1 MRSMLFVA
9 VALVMIAC
17 VAGSPSV
24 VPTWALCD
32 TAVYPVT
39 DLNVTLST
47 VSKGAD
53 ISIEMSGQVNV
64 QVTGGN
70 NLISVKFMGVPLHSE
85 TDPIS
90 EGMSLPVGPGPFDYK
105 KSVNIPGIAPSGP
118 YVVNSLF
125 QDASGTEL
133 TCINISFT
141 L

>member
-1 MRSMLFVA
+1 MRCVLFVA
-9 VALVMIAC
+9 VALCLIAA
-17 VAGSPSV
+17 VSAAPAA

-32 TAVYPVT
+32 TNTHPMSN
-39 DLNVTLST
+39 LNVTLSN
-47 VSKGAD
+47 VQKGAD
-53 ISIEMSGQVNV
+53 ISIQIDGVLSS

-70 NLISVKFMGVPLHSE
+70 NVINVKFMGVPLHSE

-90 EGMSLPVGPGPFDYK
+90 EGMVLPVGPGNFEYK

-125 QDASGTEL
+125 QDTAGNEL